1 MHLSVFSR
9 NRTEP
14 TDQFSLVRVGSVCSG
29 SGRVSWVLF
38 LILFLIF
45 CVYLFLLL
53 LLLFFVIVIFVF
65 LFIFTTKPNRTY
77 WPVQFGS
84 VRLGLGLYGSSQNGI
99 YIYIVLNICQK
110 VTHSLVESVLS
121 SLHLV
126 LGSNL
131 TYVIYFSS

>member
-38 LILFLIF
+38 LIFLIF

-65 LFIFTTKPNRTY
+65 LFIFTRKPNRTY
-77 WPVQFGS
+77 WPVQCDS
-84 VRLGLGLYGSSQNGI
+84 VRLGLGLYGSSQISI

-110 VTHSLVESVLS
+110 LMCSLVEDVLFP
-121 SLHLV
+121 LHLV
-126 LGSNL
+126 LGSNP
-131 TYVIYFSS
+131 THVIYFSS

>member
-14 TDQFSLVRVGSVCSG
+14 TDQFSLVRVGSVYSG
-29 SGRVSWVLF
+29 SGQLSFIFNFLCLF
-38 LILFLIF
+38 ILIIIIVIF
-45 CVYLFLLL
+45 C
-53 LLLFFVIVIFVF
+53 IVIFVF
-65 LFIFTTKPNRTY
+65 LFIFTRKPNRTY